1 MHSVYITRDRK
12 QKKLTK
18 LFEYQNS
25 GLENILSEK
34 WILSIKNSFIK
45 AYMQEYPSSYKSR
58 PYPDYEWQQFVLKI
72 LLFTSNIDE
81 YFFTWWQYTLTTRQA
96 QTRTQY

>member
-25 GLENILSEK
+25 GLENILSET
-34 WILSIKNSFIK
+34 ILSVKNSLFK
-45 AYMQEYPSSYKSR
+45 AYMQEYPS
-58 PYPDYEWQQFVLKI
+58 
-72 LLFTSNIDE
+72 
-81 YFFTWWQYTLTTRQA
+81 
-96 QTRTQY
+96 